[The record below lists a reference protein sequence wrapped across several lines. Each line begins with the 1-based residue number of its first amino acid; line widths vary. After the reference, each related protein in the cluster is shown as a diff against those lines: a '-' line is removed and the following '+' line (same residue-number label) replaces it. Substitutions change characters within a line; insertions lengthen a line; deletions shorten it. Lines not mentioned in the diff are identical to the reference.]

1 MPFKQIDSADQKYL
15 AATDILIGGIIISCN
30 TSRYFYSELQKC
42 VFDSNQILAEKSVK
56 MALEGK

>member
-1 MPFKQIDSADQKYL
+1 MPFKQIGR
-15 AATDILIGGIIISCN
+15 TDILIDGIIISCN

-56 MALEGK
+56 IALEGEQK